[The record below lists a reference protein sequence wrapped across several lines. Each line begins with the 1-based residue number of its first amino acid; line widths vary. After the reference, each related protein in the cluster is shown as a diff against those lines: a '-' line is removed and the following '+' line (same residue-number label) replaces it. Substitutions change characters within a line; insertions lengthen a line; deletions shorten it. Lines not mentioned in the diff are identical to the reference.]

1 MPRKIVKTVDD
12 NYQPSRPALT
22 PEAQENHMI
31 ALAMDLAEKQLRE
44 GTASSQVVCHFL
56 KLATVKDQLELE
68 KIRNETELA
77 KAKAD
82 NLKSSQRSE
91 EMIAA
96 AIEAFK
102 SYKGAADTNDSEDVN
117 LF

>member
-1 MPRKIVKTVDD
+1 MPRKIVKSD
-12 NYQPSRPALT
+12 NNDLPSRPALT

-31 ALAMDLAEKQLRE
+31 ALAMDLAERQLRE
-44 GTASSQVVCHFL
+44 GTASSQVICHYL

-82 NLKSSQRSE
+82 NLKASQRTE
-91 EMIAA
+91 EMVQRAF
-96 AIEAFK
+96 EAFK
-102 SYKGAADTNDSEDVN
+102 SYKGATGEEDANDIN

>member
-1 MPRKIVKTVDD
+1 MPRKIVKPVDD
-12 NYQPSRPALT
+12 NSTPSRPPLT
-22 PEAQENHMI
+22 PEAQENKMI
-31 ALAMDLAEKQLRE
+31 SLAMELAEKQLRE

-56 KLATVKDQLELE
+56 KLATLKDQLELE

-77 KAKAD
+77 KAKAE

-96 AIEAFK
+96 ALEAFK
-102 SYKGAADTNDSEDVN
+102 SYKGTADTNDSEDIN